1 MRVYTC
7 KMKILRGLSCLLF
20 NQKWTKHQR
29 KFERS
34 RETRKKSQKKEIKL
48 KEEIIRAKK
57 HSISSSSDN
66 STPSTSSAIGNSTPS
81 TSSSTS
87 YSTHSSGQNLL
98 TYDVG
103 AYAALA
109 KGTCTLDHR
118 SSQISNKE

>member
-1 MRVYTC
+1 MDKTPKKVR
-7 KMKILRGLSCLLF
+7 KIPRD
-20 NQKWTKHQR
+20 
-29 KFERS
+29 
-34 RETRKKSQKKEIKL
+34 KKELKNHKKKEIKL
-48 KEEIIRAKK
+48 KEEILRAKK

-66 STPSTSSAIGNSTPS
+66 STPSRSSAIGNSTPS

-109 KGTCTLDHR
+109 KGACTLDHR